1 MKFIF
6 FMCYTQKLF
15 IKIFPFILS
24 FFIVFLYSV
33 SIIYSFTLI
42 SHTLYLNY
50 YSIAPYYHISSSHC
64 SSHYLTDYSSN
75 EFFIS
80 TILNIYSI
88 PSIDS
93 PYLVNYSSH
102 SLTIHTHAIFILLIV
117 FISHSIHAHLLSTLE
132 YYLI

>member
-15 IKIFPFILS
+15 IKIFPFILP

-50 YSIAPYYHISSSHC
+50 YSIPPYYHISSSHS

-80 TILNIYSI
+80 TILTIYSI

-102 SLTIHTHAIFILLIV
+102 SLTIHTRAIFILLIV